1 MPANPPLN
9 SSNPSTKQKQDI
21 PITIAVE
28 GLGKKFNREWIFRDM
43 NYTFQG
49 GQTHAIT
56 GPNGS
61 GKSTLLQILWGQMP
75 PSLGTV
81 RYTRASGE
89 VNADDIYKNIAI
101 VAPYLDII
109 DEFTLLEQLKF
120 HFKLKTPRN
129 GMTYVEMLEIMNMK
143 QAQDKYISNF
153 SSGMRQRVK
162 LALAFFS
169 NADIFFLDEPG
180 TNLDNQS
187 FNWYQE
193 QLRNLPSHALIFIAS
208 NQASEYPTDARKLDI
223 IRFR

>member
-1 MPANPPLN
+1 
-9 SSNPSTKQKQDI
+9 
-21 PITIAVE
+21 
-28 GLGKKFNREWIFRDM
+28 
-43 NYTFQG
+43 
-49 GQTHAIT
+49 
-56 GPNGS
+56 
-61 GKSTLLQILWGQMP
+61 MP

-101 VAPYLDII
+101 AAPYLDII

-129 GMTYVEMLEIMNMK
+129 GMTYMEMLEIMNMK